1 MRPDCH
7 GRRRPR
13 GRRGRALVPLSRAA
27 RNAELVATDSVARR
41 QPFHAYTSMK
51 NETKE
56 PLLKR
61 LMDNP
66 WLLLVLGVLIPLA
79 SYTLWGWVELG
90 LVKTATLP

>member
-1 MRPDCH
+1 M
-7 GRRRPR
+7 
-13 GRRGRALVPLSRAA
+13 
-27 RNAELVATDSVARR
+27 VAPIRVARR
-41 QPFHAYTSMK
+41 EILHAYTPMK